1 MAVTSYELFGR
12 KRTLGQLTADLYGC
26 RPHSSMMYVDIIGI
40 EGARCLAFSDASS
53 IFLDLIFFHRC
64 ILIAMINVSFL
75 TYIFTRSNP
84 I

>member
-1 MAVTSYELFGR
+1 
-12 KRTLGQLTADLYGC
+12 
-26 RPHSSMMYVDIIGI
+26 MMYVDIIGI